1 MKIVIDTNVV
11 ISGVFFGG
19 KPRMILEAV
28 SDGRISAYASAEIL
42 DEYYEVVDEMID
54 RGQGHLNC
62 DVLLPL
68 ISAMEIVIPI
78 SSINISRDPDDN
90 KFIEC
95 AADAGALY
103 IVSGDKDLLDIKKYD
118 GIQIVAAADF
128 CNMYSYILL

>member
-1 MKIVIDTNVV
+1 
-11 ISGVFFGG
+11 
-19 KPRMILEAV
+19 
-28 SDGRISAYASAEIL
+28 
-42 DEYYEVVDEMID
+42 MID